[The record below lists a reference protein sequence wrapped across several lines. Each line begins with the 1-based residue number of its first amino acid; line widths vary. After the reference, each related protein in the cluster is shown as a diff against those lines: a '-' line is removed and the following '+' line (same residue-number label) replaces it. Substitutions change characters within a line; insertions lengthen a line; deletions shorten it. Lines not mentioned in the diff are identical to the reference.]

1 MQTDKWDGV
10 TPYAGE
16 TPLEKA
22 ARHKAKRAEAIA
34 LGIKKSGNVKRKTRA
49 ARNVNDRI
57 RREEAETEVR
67 KLTDC
72 VKGLEAGK
80 STLDSASSDRFPL
93 TSAPRGLVW
102 PAAAATA
109 PASQPA
115 PAPAPRSPSPA
126 RTPIDDYEEPARA
139 ATASPEPEDHGSD
152 EDGHSLVSNGSA
164 CASPVWS
171 PSP

>member
-1 MQTDKWDGV
+1 MQNGSEPDPDTVLTKI
-10 TPYAGE
+10 
-16 TPLEKA
+16 PLAKA
-22 ARHKAKRAEAIA
+22 ERYKAQRAEAIA
-34 LGIKKSGNVKRKTRA
+34 LGIKNSGNAKRKTRA
-49 ARNVNDRI
+49 ARNGNDKL
-57 RREEAETEVR
+57 RRTEAEAKVKE
-67 KLTDC
+67 LTTR
-72 VKGLEAGK
+72 VKALEADDA
-80 STLDSASSDRFPL
+80 LRSANSDRSPL

-109 PASQPA
+109 PAPQPA
-115 PAPAPRSPSPA
+115 PASAPRSPSPA